1 MSLAEAFRHLPTPAP
16 DSMMRWCE
24 GVQKQIEL
32 WDYHNLG
39 QINEWPNVWKELYQ
53 MHGNGD

>member
-1 MSLAEAFRHLPTPAP
+1 MSYLLE
-16 DSMMRWCE
+16 WCE
-24 GVQKQIEL
+24 MLQKQIDL

-39 QINEWPNVWKELYQ
+39 QINEWPNVWQELYQ